1 MAASKEPDSTG
12 FLSKRRHS
20 LSSSLPEGSGHR
32 CDRRNSASHD
42 HILNLNKF
50 QELLTKLSVIV
61 NQGDLL
67 QADVQEVQRGVAALE
82 GAARYSG
89 SLHNSSNNL
98 STHSNRSSFSSMS
111 LKSAPYSN
119 HTSGSST
126 RSHNSGLLFSDSFGG
141 LSIVTEG

>member
-1 MAASKEPDSTG
+1 MAASKEPNSTG

-67 QADVQEVQRGVAALE
+67 HADVQRGVAALE

-89 SLHNSSNNL
+89 IAQIILVHIL
-98 STHSNRSSFSSMS
+98 NRSSFSSMS